1 MIEELKRC
9 RVWVA
14 YTLMWILNFSYLW
27 YLETVMK
34 DTISG
39 VIEMNQSKD
48 FIQSIHSLALQSTN
62 VFPYSIFYFFILLL
76 LVISRSIYKNHI
88 HHQFFYVLIEICLG
102 FEILKH
108 ISFCSTSILFL
119 ILADSLMCVDK
130 EKYRNLF
137 LISMLGLLFVANY
150 GFLSGIFPMISFSE
164 YLSVYNANTQSILS
178 GIETTLSNLSLVL
191 FIVFMILYLQQQM
204 DETQKFAALNN
215 ELKRLNVQLKGY
227 ANLRE
232 KMGETKERNRLARE
246 IHDTL
251 GHTLTGLSVGLEA
264 CKVMIDQN
272 PEATKNQ
279 LSILQES
286 ASRGLTDVRRSVDK
300 LKPDALERYSL
311 KEALDMLIVD
321 YQKMTDVTVLYLC
334 HLPLVDL
341 NADEEDMVYR
351 VVQEGMTNAVR
362 HGHATKIYV
371 SIAQIDENLIVIVED
386 NGSGCKEIKP
396 GFGLDH
402 LTERIQMLHGKIRYY
417 GSDGFELI
425 VEMPVRGR

>member
-9 RVWVA
+9 RVWAA
-14 YTLMWILNFSYLW
+14 YSFMWILNFCYLW
-27 YLETVMK
+27 YLETIMK

-39 VIEMNQSKD
+39 VIRMNRSKD
-48 FIQSIHSLALQSTN
+48 FIQSIRSLSLQSTN

-76 LVISRSIYKNHI
+76 LVVARSFYKNYQN
-88 HHQFFYVLIEICLG
+88 HQFLYVFIEIGLG
-102 FEILKH
+102 FAILKH

-119 ILADSLMCVDK
+119 ILADFLMCTTSQ
-130 EKYRNLF
+130 KYRYLF
-137 LISMLGLLFVANY
+137 MASMLVLLFVANY
-150 GFLSGIFPMISFSE
+150 GFLSGIFPMVSFSE
-164 YLSVYNANTQSILS
+164 YLSVYNSQTQSLLS
-178 GIETTLSNLSLVL
+178 GIETTLSNLNLVL

-204 DETQKFAALNN
+204 DETQRFAALNN
-215 ELKRLNVQLKGY
+215 ELKRLNAQLKGY

-264 CKVMIDQN
+264 CKVMIDKN
-272 PEATKNQ
+272 PKATKEQ
-279 LSILQES
+279 LVVLQQS

-311 KEALDMLIVD
+311 KEALDMMIVD
-321 YQKMTDVTVLYLC
+321 YQRTTDVTVLYLC
-334 HLPLVDL
+334 HLPLVDF
-341 NADEEDMVYR
+341 NADEEDMIYR

-371 SIAQIDENLIVIVED
+371 SIAQVDDRLIVIVED
-386 NGSGCKEIKP
+386 NGKGCKEITP
-396 GFGLDH
+396 GFGLVH
-402 LTERIQMLHGKIRYY
+402 LTERIQMLHGTIRYY
-417 GSDGFELI
+417 GTNGFELI
-425 VEMPVRGR
+425 VEMPIRR